1 MRHLFL
7 TLLAFA
13 LLAAA
18 HADTLLRDSF
28 EKPGHAKWEAT
39 WGPVAVTDERAQEGQ
54 KSIRETLEDKYGLSV
69 YSVALSTYP
78 RATYRASAWVYVP
91 KQEKS
96 APACLAFVRGDWS
109 ALAVATTAETDKWVE
124 LKIEYTLKS
133 EPSIRLALYQD
144 GQKAGLGGAVMYWDN
159 VRVDREMGE
168 IKMDEGIAINPY
180 VVEGLQVK
188 PAGGMKLTVAPGKI
202 DVAGVTAT
210 VPAETA
216 LELPAPRVIQVRD
229 EVSRLTDEQPQSYHG
244 GTPLRGCTIEG
255 IGLAGALIPDS
266 LVLKAGKGP
275 NGRRFVEG
283 KDWRADKLWG
293 RVGRVAG
300 GEIGPDTDV
309 FIDYDYGLQRTD
321 MIEVRSDGQV
331 ALRSGAEDKTIP
343 SPAAPDQFA
352 RPLCNIYLPAG
363 CKAITPD
370 LIYPI
375 GPPYPAASEE
385 EIAHNAALI
394 PNTLAK
400 LEKGGDFTLLFWGDS
415 VTCGGTS
422 STPEKAFPQSFT
434 TWLRDKYPQAHIRY
448 INAGTGG
455 WNSDSKLPLFQ
466 AEVLD
471 HKPDLVVIE
480 FVNDMGMDRER
491 IFKNYTDALTK
502 LRAIGAEVIILTP
515 HFTRPDWMGAGNDMR
530 HPETR
535 AAVGFLKEFAAQ
547 NNVALADASRR
558 WEHLWIEGQ
567 PYITWLNNAIN
578 HPDDRGHHLFVEELQ
593 KCFP

>member
-1 MRHLFL
+1 MRYLPL
-7 TLLAFA
+7 ALLAFA
-13 LLAAA
+13 LLTAA
-18 HADTLLRDSF
+18 HADTVLRDSF

-39 WGPVAVTDERAQEGQ
+39 WGPAQVTDERAQDGQ
-54 KSIRETLEDKYGLSV
+54 KAIKETLEDKYGLSV
-69 YSVALSTYP
+69 YSVALPTYP
-78 RATYRASAWVYVP
+78 HTTYRASAWVYVP
-91 KQEKS
+91 KQEKT
-96 APACLAFVRGDWS
+96 APACLAFVGADWGM
-109 ALAVATTAETDKWVE
+109 LATATTDETDKWVE

-133 EPSIRLALYQD
+133 EPSLRLALYQQ

-180 VVEGLQVK
+180 VIEGLQVS
-188 PAGGMKLTVAPGKI
+188 PAGGMKVKVAPGKI
-202 DVAGVTAT
+202 DVAGVAVT

-216 LELPAPRVIQVRD
+216 LELPAPRIVQVHD
-229 EVSRLTDEQPQSYHG
+229 EVSRLTDEEPKSYHG
-244 GTPLRGCTIEG
+244 GTPLRGCMIEG
-255 IGLAGALIPDS
+255 IGLAGALRPES
-266 LVLKAGKGP
+266 LVLKAEKGP

-300 GEIGPDTDV
+300 GEIGADTDV
-309 FIDYDYGLQRTD
+309 FIDYDYGLQRVD
-321 MIEVRSDGQV
+321 LIEVRSDGQV
-331 ALRSGAEDKTIP
+331 SLRSGAENKTIP
-343 SPAAPDQFA
+343 AAAAADELA
-352 RPLCNIYLPAG
+352 RPLCNIYLAAG
-363 CKAITPD
+363 AHEVTPD

-375 GPPYPAASEE
+375 GPPYPSASEE
-385 EIAHNAALI
+385 EIARNAALI

-422 STPEKAFPQSFT
+422 SVPEKAFPQSFT
-434 TWLRDKYPQAHIRY
+434 TWLRDRYPQAHIRY

-455 WNSDSKLPLFQ
+455 WNTDGKLPLIQ
-466 AEVLD
+466 EQVLD

-480 FVNDMGMDRER
+480 FVNDMGMDRDH
-491 IFKNYTDALTK
+491 IFKNYTEALTK

-515 HFTRPDWMGAGNDMR
+515 HFTRPDWMGADNNMR
-530 HPETR
+530 TKETR
-535 AAVGFLKEFAAQ
+535 AAVGYLKEFAVQ
-547 NNVALADASRR
+547 NNVGLADAARR
-558 WEHLWIEGQ
+558 WEHLWVEGQ

-593 KCFP
+593 KFFP